1 MTNLTWDDCFVNNF
15 AATFDRGVFVMEFA
29 ASAPDA
35 LERAKTIADPLLI

>member
-1 MTNLTWDDCFVNNF
+1 MTNLTWDDCFVNN